1 MKKSRMIIIVLICV
15 GLLVGG
21 YAYWMNNNSNTSSEN
36 MELTKVQQLITKDL
50 EKNYPKT
57 PREVVKT
64 YSEIISCFYNE
75 EYTEKELEKLVD
87 QTLLLMDE
95 ELAANNPKNDYFKAV
110 KEEILEYES
119 AGRTIVSYTL
129 PSSNE
134 VEFRT
139 IDERECASKLLR
151 ISYNLFLQIAFG
163 IILSL
168 VHFLRLRVQTEPARE
183 SALSAIQSV
192 RVKSQPLWL
201 LKPDIAVLR

>member
-1 MKKSRMIIIVLICV
+1 MKKSRIIIIVLVCV

-21 YAYWMNNNSNTSSEN
+21 YAYWMNSNSGASSEDI
-36 MELTKVQQLITKDL
+36 ELTKVQQLITKDL
-50 EKNYPKT
+50 EKNYPQT
-57 PREVVKT
+57 PREVIKT

-75 EYTEKELEKLVD
+75 EYTENELEKLVD

-119 AGRTIVSYTL
+119 ADRTIVSYTL

-139 IDERECASKLLR
+139 VDDRECAYVETSYFIKEKN
-151 ISYNLFLQIAFG
+151 SYNKTYQTYVVRKDEDG
-163 IILSL
+163 QWKIL
-168 VHFLRLRVQTEPARE
+168 VFYKTEGEASDGE
-183 SALSAIQSV
+183 
-192 RVKSQPLWL
+192 
-201 LKPDIAVLR
+201 

>member
-1 MKKSRMIIIVLICV
+1 MKKMRMIIIILICV

-21 YAYWMNNNSNTSSEN
+21 YAYWMSSNSGSSSEN
-36 MELTKVQQLITKDL
+36 VELTKVQQLITKDL

-57 PREVVKT
+57 PREVIKT

-75 EYTEKELEKLVD
+75 EYTEKELEKLVE
-87 QTLLLMDE
+87 QTILLMDE

-119 AGRTIVSYTL
+119 ADRTIVSYTL

-139 IDERECASKLLR
+139 IDGRECAYVET
-151 ISYNLFLQIAFG
+151 SYFIKEKTSYEKTYQTYVVRKDDNGQWK
-163 IILSL
+163 IL
-168 VHFLRLRVQTEPARE
+168 VFYKTEGE
-183 SALSAIQSV
+183 VSEGE
-192 RVKSQPLWL
+192 
-201 LKPDIAVLR
+201 